1 MVKYTCETCKAE
13 FNFIAHFQDHIASPT
28 ACEKFLDKLYDCDH
42 CDKKYTSEKAKK
54 YHMKTSCKKNPLL
67 HEIEKIKKELEE
79 SKKEIEESKNKIKQL
94 ETQNKNN
101 ITNNI
106 GNNSNNTNNT
116 NIQNNTINQNITI
129 DFGNE
134 DISLLEFKE
143 KMSIIKKCYDSIVE
157 CIRLT
162 HCNDRLPEQKNIK
175 LSNLRSK
182 FAKKMNDG
190 KFETISMDELLED
203 TIFNRADD
211 VKTIL
216 EEYKKKIPENTI
228 IKIED
233 LLFKVETRD
242 KLQIKKEKEKAKLLL
257 YNDYIQN
264 K

>member
-1 MVKYTCETCKAE
+1 MVKYSCETCKAE
-13 FNFIAHFQDHIASPT
+13 FDFIAHFQDHIASPT
-28 ACEKFLDKLYDCDH
+28 ACEKFLNKAYDCDH
-42 CDKKYTSEKAKK
+42 CDKKFTSDKAKK
-54 YHMKTSCKKNPLL
+54 YHMKKTCKKNPLL

-79 SKKEIEESKNKIKQL
+79 SKNKIEQL
-94 ETQNKNN
+94 EKQNKNN

-106 GNNSNNTNNT
+106 ANNIATNSNNTNNT
-116 NIQNNTINQNITI
+116 NIQNNTINQNIII

-175 LSNLRSK
+175 LSNLRSA
-182 FAKKMNDG
+182 FAQKMNDG
-190 KFETISMDELLED
+190 KFEAISMDELLED

-211 VKTIL
+211 VRNIL

-228 IKIED
+228 IKVED

-242 KLQIKKEKEKAKLLL
+242 KKQIKKEKEKAKLLL
-257 YNDYIQN
+257 YNDYIQH